1 MRTGA
6 GYFDKLLYCE
16 CGTRA
21 QAGGDHNDVSTAPG
35 YAATLRGSGGSYS
48 EVWPPLSLS
57 KSLFD
62 RDSYISPSFSLTVMA
77 RRSAA
82 GAIDVIFLN
91 VCCLFNDTLPKKI

>member
-1 MRTGA
+1 MQGCRRIGVRTGA

-35 YAATLRGSGGSYS
+35 YAATLSGSGGSYS

-57 KSLFD
+57 KSLSIVD
-62 RDSYISPSFSLTVMA
+62 PV
-77 RRSAA
+77 
-82 GAIDVIFLN
+82 FL
-91 VCCLFNDTLPKKI
+91 LAFH